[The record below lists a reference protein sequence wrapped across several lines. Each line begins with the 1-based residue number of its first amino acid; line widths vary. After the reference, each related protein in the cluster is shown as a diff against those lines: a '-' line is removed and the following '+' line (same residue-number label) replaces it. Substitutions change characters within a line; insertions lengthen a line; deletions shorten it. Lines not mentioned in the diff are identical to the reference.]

1 MNNRNIPQY
10 LGQQNVVRRVVSR
23 MPAIPVAMGVPVM
36 PQPVVQ
42 PVVQP
47 GLIQQ
52 PQSMRPRAVRVSP
65 LPQVY
70 PQPVVQQRYSTAAPR
85 YQTGFSTLSV
95 TQPDS
100 EYLQYSDQFT
110 RDYEFNQSQQ
120 LMQFDSGYGGAYE
133 YQEQSSSVQDFSHAP
148 APIRYTAP
156 VQYGQ
161 RQLQVQ
167 PQMQPQPQLQIQ
179 PQIQPQLQQQVQYYE
194 QDLLDEQ
201 QQQQQRFPA
210 ITAPPASASGYIPAS
225 SAPALPPPVSMSIP
239 ASTPAIVTPAP
250 APPAIVSSTP
260 AVVPPR
266 APSPAQP
273 IQLIIDSSQFA
284 QLTKGE
290 SLNISNI
297 SNMAQGTSTP
307 KPEVKNGTGDMEVVV
322 EPDKSV
328 DNEVIVTDDPNV
340 DVDND
345 VMDIAANL
353 HLDSD
358 DDADDFLDTSFITN
372 SNSKS
377 STSKSGLTDE
387 DVVSLPIE
395 YLKPEDQVRGKRVLQ
410 RQRQARYLENL
421 IKKKG
426 SR

>member
-36 PQPVVQ
+36 PQPVV
-42 PVVQP
+42 PP

-70 PQPVVQQRYSTAAPR
+70 PQPVVQPRYSTAAPR
-85 YQTGFSTLSV
+85 YQTGFSTPSPSV

-210 ITAPPASASGYIPAS
+210 ITAPQASASGYIPAS
-225 SAPALPPPVSMSIP
+225 SAPALPPP
-239 ASTPAIVTPAP
+239 AIVTPAP
-250 APPAIVSSTP
+250 APPPIVSSTP

-322 EPDKSV
+322 DPDKSV

-340 DVDND
+340 DVDNE

-353 HLDSD
+353 NLDSD

-395 YLKPEDQVRGKRVLQ
+395 YLKPEDQVRRKRVLQ